1 MDDDRSTA
9 DDLVDTLLVNHNLPV
24 GKESVRMNYTGIYRF
39 LTMDLTLRAVCAEN
53 FAGTDCSQ
61 CLPGFT
67 GAQCDIQIGSEDFIS
82 YSSNPS
88 TSTSTHQPVP
98 KGNSG
103 KTVVSDSRYNIIMQI
118 YKQKMFL

>member
-1 MDDDRSTA
+1 MQGVQLFINAVDNDRVTV

-24 GKESVRMNYTGIYRF
+24 GKESVRMNYTGMYGF

-53 FAGTDCSQ
+53 FTGADCSQ
-61 CLPGFT
+61 CVPGFT
-67 GAQCDIQIGSEDFIS
+67 EAQCDVQTDSEDFIS

-98 KGNSG
+98 KGD
-103 KTVVSDSRYNIIMQI
+103 SDM
-118 YKQKMFL
+118 KKL